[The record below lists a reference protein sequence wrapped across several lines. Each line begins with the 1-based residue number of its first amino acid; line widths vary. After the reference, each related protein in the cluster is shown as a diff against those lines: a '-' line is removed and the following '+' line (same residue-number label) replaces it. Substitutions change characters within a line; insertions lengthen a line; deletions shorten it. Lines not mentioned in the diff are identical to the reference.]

1 MGLWHEDK
9 LGAHGKGDCHS
20 GLREDSPLESK
31 LGKESK
37 CRAFGEAS
45 QPCKGPGA
53 VSEVAQGPGGDL
65 RRPLIL
71 RKE

>member
-1 MGLWHEDK
+1 MGLWQEDK

-37 CRAFGEAS
+37 CRAFREAV
-45 QPCKGPGA
+45 QRPRTVG
-53 VSEVAQGPGGDL
+53 EVAQGPGGDL
-65 RRPLIL
+65 RRPLTL
-71 RKE
+71 RK